1 MTGVESGRSR
11 NLAAAIY
18 LWCGLVLAAFAMSG
32 VLILTMAGAIA
43 DSAHLEDERS
53 LIRHDVEQQIM
64 LLARDQAQISYWDE
78 AVLALTGQVDR
89 DFVEM
94 EIADW
99 LWEDFGIDTSVVVA
113 PDDSPVAM
121 VRRDKVLASS
131 EAGAVIADTA
141 DLIEAARQTYFARR
155 TKRHGGYVVIG
166 NPLQES
172 DPIYVADV
180 RPVAGRM
187 MFVVAQAVIPD
198 REARLADGPPL
209 VLVTFKPA
217 SVNLLA
223 DLHGDDGHGDL
234 AIVAADE
241 IPEHMAFM
249 PVGIV
254 GDAHEAF
261 AVWEMKHPSDIILAR
276 SIAPLTGLLIMAAAA
291 LLLVSRRSSAALIA
305 LQQSEQ
311 KNRFMA
317 LHDALTE
324 LPNRVQLDQAL
335 ERIIAGGGPERC
347 AIICLDL
354 DRFKTVN
361 DTYGHHAGD
370 VVIKVIAQRIQRI
383 VGDAG
388 MAARLGGDEFIVL
401 LHDALDHDS
410 VLTRC
415 EQLIASV
422 CRPVAFEGG
431 LADVGASIGV
441 AWWPDNGLTT
451 NAVIRSADEALYLAK
466 KQGGAQ
472 ACFAATAATYA
483 NAKTTNPV
491 AA

>member
-1 MTGVESGRSR
+1 MTGVESGKSR

-32 VLILTMAGAIA
+32 VLILTMACVIA
-43 DSAHLEDERS
+43 DAAHLEDERS
-53 LIRHDVEQQIM
+53 LILHDVEQQIM
-64 LLARDQAQISYWDE
+64 MLARDQAQISHWDE
-78 AVLALTGQVDR
+78 AVLALTGQIDR
-89 DFVEM
+89 DFVET
-94 EIADW
+94 EIAGW

-113 PDDSPVAM
+113 PDDSPVVM
-121 VRRDKVLASS
+121 VRRDQVLAPS

-141 DLIEAARQTYFARR
+141 DLIEAARQIYLARR
-155 TKRHGGYVVIG
+155 TKRQDGYVVAG
-166 NPLQES
+166 NPLEGS
-172 DPIYVADV
+172 DPIYIADV

-187 MFVVAQAVIPD
+187 MFVIAQAIIPD
-198 REARLADGPPL
+198 RDARLADGPPL
-209 VLVTFKPA
+209 VLTTLKPA
-217 SVNLLA
+217 AVNLLA
-223 DLHGDDGHGDL
+223 DLNGHDDHGGL
-234 AIVAADE
+234 AIVGAGE
-241 IPEHMAFM
+241 IPEHMAWI
-249 PVGIV
+249 PVGIE

-261 AVWEMKHPSDIILAR
+261 AVWEMSYPSDIILAR
-276 SIAPLTGLLIMAAAA
+276 SIAPLMGLLIIAAAA
-291 LLLVSRRSSAALIA
+291 LLLVARRSSAALTA

-311 KNRFMA
+311 NNRFMA

-324 LPNRVQLDQAL
+324 LPNRVHLDQAL
-335 ERIIAGGGPERC
+335 ERIIAGGGPDRC
-347 AIICLDL
+347 AILCLDL

-401 LHDALDHDS
+401 LHDALDHHS

-441 AWWPDNGLTT
+441 AWWPDNGLTA

-466 KQGGAQ
+466 KQGGARV
-472 ACFAATAATYA
+472 CFAASAAPHE
-483 NAKTTNPV
+483 NAKTTSPV